1 MGIDAIVSPTPPPAG
16 PAATRHMPGESAP
29 RQRRA
34 VFLDR
39 DGVINQVFVR
49 DGKPYAPMALEEF
62 SIYADVPAAI
72 ERLKQAGYLT
82 IVVTN
87 QPDVARGK
95 VPRETIDALH
105 ARMHE
110 LLPIDDCLVCPHDDG
125 ECQCRKPLPGM
136 LLEASERHGIDL
148 HRSVMVGDRWR
159 DVDAGR
165 NAGCQTVFI
174 DRGYREQLPEHP
186 PHHVCSSLGAAV
198 AWILAE
204 HRA

>member
-1 MGIDAIVSPTPPPAG
+1 MGIDSIVSPIQPPSN
-16 PAATRHMPGESAP
+16 PAATLPSTDARASQ
-29 RQRRA
+29 QRRA

-39 DGVINQVFVR
+39 DGVINRVFVR
-49 DGKPYAPMALEEF
+49 NGKPYAPMALEEF
-62 SIYADVPAAI
+62 SIYEDVLEAI
-72 ERLKQAGYLT
+72 QRLKQAGYLT

-95 VPRETIDALH
+95 VRRETIDALH

-125 ECQCRKPLPGM
+125 ECDCRKPLPGM
-136 LLEASERHGIDL
+136 LLEASGRHGIDL
-148 HRSVMVGDRWR
+148 GHSFMVGDRWR

-174 DRGYREQLPEHP
+174 DRGYREQLPEHS

-198 AWILAE
+198 VWILSE
-204 HRA
+204 DRA

>member
-1 MGIDAIVSPTPPPAG
+1 MGIDAIVSPIQPPFDPAAPPPSLC
-16 PAATRHMPGESAP
+16 AAASQ
-29 RQRRA
+29 QRRA

-39 DGVINQVFVR
+39 DGVINRVFVR

-62 SIYADVPAAI
+62 SIYEDAPEAI
-72 ERLKQAGYLT
+72 ARLKQAGYLT

-95 VPRETIDALH
+95 VRGEVIESLH

-110 LLPIDDCLVCPHDDG
+110 LLPLDDCLVCPHDDG

-159 DVDAGR
+159 DVDGLCHGHDQSGGIVCRRRAFRSHRQSSSGR
-165 NAGCQTVFI
+165 ICV
-174 DRGYREQLPEHP
+174 E
-186 PHHVCSSLGAAV
+186 
-198 AWILAE
+198 
-204 HRA
+204 

>member
-1 MGIDAIVSPTPPPAG
+1 MGIDAIVSPTQPPFD
-16 PAATRHMPGESAP
+16 PAATPPSTGAAASQ
-29 RQRRA
+29 QRRA

-39 DGVINQVFVR
+39 DGVINRVFVR

-62 SIYADVPAAI
+62 SIYEDAPEAI
-72 ERLKQAGYLT
+72 ARLKQAGYLT

-95 VPRETIDALH
+95 VRGEVIESLH

-110 LLPIDDCLVCPHDDG
+110 LLPLDDCLVCPHDDG

-174 DRGYREQLPEHP
+174 DRGYSEQLPEHP
-186 PHHVCSSLGAAV
+186 PHHVCSSLGEAV
-198 AWILAE
+198 AWILSE